1 MRKFS
6 IILVCM
12 LLIAVVGSKMT
23 SAQKLER
30 YEKKE
35 LYDKEHVHKKDPI
48 PYPFIKE
55 ADIMWEK
62 TIWREINLR
71 EKMNHPIYFPLDP
84 IGDRKNLFTTLLDAL
99 KNPVEGHPVYA
110 YKPFLRY
117 EFQQPI
123 NYDEA
128 IEKLNPT
135 KLEEP
140 MIDSA
145 GNAVFD
151 AQGNP
156 QYIVTGIEMQDRD
169 VTRLRVKEK
178 WYFDRKHSTLAV
190 RIIGM
195 CPLRVYPMMQNNPN
209 TGIDEPTG
217 EIMKEPLFWVYYPEV
232 RWYLSRQEAF
242 NAHNDAQSMSFDDL
256 FHQRRFSGYIY
267 KESNVFENRPV
278 LQYAKG
284 MDAMFEAERIKETV
298 RNFEHDLWE
307 F

>member
-1 MRKFS
+1 MKKLS

-12 LLIAVVGSKMT
+12 LLVSVVGTNMIR
-23 SAQKLER
+23 AQKLELI
-30 YEKKE
+30 EKKE
-35 LYDKEHVHKKDPI
+35 LYDKEHVPKKDPI

-71 EKMNHPIYFPLDP
+71 EKMNHPIYFPVDP

-99 KNPVEGHPVYA
+99 KNPIEGHPVYA
-110 YKPFLRY
+110 YKPFLTY

-123 NYDEA
+123 NYTEA
-128 IEKLNPT
+128 TEKLNPVV
-135 KLEEP
+135 LQEP
-140 MIDSA
+140 QIDSL
-145 GNAVFD
+145 GNPVLD
-151 AQGNP
+151 AQGN
-156 QYIVTGIEMQDRD
+156 QVFIDMGVEMSTRD
-169 VTRLRVKEK
+169 VTRLRVKEI

-242 NAHNDAQSMSFDDL
+242 NPHNDAQSISLDDL
-256 FHQRRFSGYIY
+256 FHQRRFNSFIY
-267 KESNVFENRPV
+267 RESNVFENRPV
-278 LQYAKG
+278 GQYAKG
-284 MDAMFEAERIKETV
+284 LDAMFEAERIKDNI